1 MAWPDLEIIL
11 SPETIF
17 VCFKQL
23 GLGICSLLTYW
34 LFQFVVLSM
43 GPVGAFS
50 FIFFS
55 CNFFPSSTSG
65 GGRTS
70 GPATLA
76 YLVAGW
82 LLYQRSAPSLRHIV
96 AESWQTQPG
105 RPACAQCAERT
116 WSSSYPRCLC
126 DFSFIVLKCTR
137 SFCFNACIVPVSVHS
152 FSFPCA
158 SAAEAPHASKLFLLL
173 LRPELQV
180 VPSAFQAPSSPP

>member
-1 MAWPDLEIIL
+1 MLPASVWCVSPRLSSCSSQGVQVGEWGALTTWQVFLMAWPDLEVIL

-55 CNFFPSSTSG
+55 CNFFPSSTSD

-76 YLVAGW
+76 YLVAGC

-105 RPACAQCAERT
+105 RPACTQCAERT
-116 WSSSYPRCLC
+116 WSSSYPRCL
-126 DFSFIVLKCTR
+126 
-137 SFCFNACIVPVSVHS
+137 
-152 FSFPCA
+152 
-158 SAAEAPHASKLFLLL
+158 
-173 LRPELQV
+173 
-180 VPSAFQAPSSPP
+180 